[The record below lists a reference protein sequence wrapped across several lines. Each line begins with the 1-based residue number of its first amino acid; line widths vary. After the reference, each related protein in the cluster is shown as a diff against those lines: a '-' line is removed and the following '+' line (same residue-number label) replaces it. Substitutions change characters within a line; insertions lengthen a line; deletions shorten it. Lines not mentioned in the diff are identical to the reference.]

1 MEAMERFSC
10 GYVAVAGR
18 PNVGKS
24 TLTNRLLNF
33 PLSIVTRKPQ
43 TTRQR
48 LLGILTGED
57 HQVIFLDTPGM
68 LVPRYALQKVM
79 NEAAWAAVE
88 DADVVLLLTEPVAD
102 DFNGDTRILERL
114 KKLGKKVI
122 LAINKIDL
130 ISKPSLLPL
139 TEHFTELYEFE
150 DIVPISALKDDGI
163 DILKRA
169 IIEALP
175 TQQPF
180 YPPDEITDKPMRF
193 FAGEIVRQKVFELY
207 GEEIPYSVAA
217 VVDEYKEREEGKDYI
232 RVDVIAERDTQKA
245 ILIGRKGEAV
255 KKLGRAAREAIE
267 AFVGK
272 PVYLEIRVQVKKNWR
287 KEEGSAK
294 RYGHQ

>member
-1 MEAMERFSC
+1 MGNFSC

-79 NEAAWAAVE
+79 NQAAWAAVE
-88 DADVVLLLTEPVAD
+88 DADVVLLLTEPAAD
-102 DFNGDTRILERL
+102 DFNGEANILDRL
-114 KKLGKKVI
+114 RRLGKKVI

-130 ISKPSLLPL
+130 ISRPSLLPL
-139 TEHFTELYEFE
+139 TEHFMGLYPFE
-150 DIVPISALKDDGI
+150 EIVPVSALKNDGL
-163 DILKRA
+163 DILKRTIVA
-169 IIEALP
+169 ALP
-175 TQQPF
+175 EQPPF
-180 YPPDEITDKPMRF
+180 YPPDEVTDKPMRF

-217 VVDEYKEREEGKDYI
+217 VVDEYKEREGSKDYI
-232 RVDVIAERDTQKA
+232 KVDVIAERDTQKA

-272 PVYLEIRVQVKKNWR
+272 PVYLEIRVQVRKNWR
-287 KEEGSAK
+287 KDENSAR

>member
-1 MEAMERFSC
+1 MEELFC

-24 TLTNRLLNF
+24 TLINKLLSF

-57 HQVIFLDTPGM
+57 HQVIFLDTPGI

-79 NEAAWAAVE
+79 IEAAWEAVKE
-88 DADVVLLLTEPVAD
+88 ADLVLLMTEPVAD
-102 DFNGDTRILERL
+102 DLDGDTRILERL
-114 KKLGKKVI
+114 KHLEKKVI

-130 ISKPSLLPL
+130 VSKPSLLPL
-139 TEHFTELYEFE
+139 TSHFKDLYPFE
-150 DIVPISALKDDGI
+150 EIIPISALRDDGL
-163 DILKRA
+163 DALKQA
-169 IIEALP
+169 IVATLP
-175 TQQPF
+175 RQQPF
-180 YPPDEITDKPMRF
+180 YPPDEITDRPMRF
-193 FAGEIVRQKVFELY
+193 FAGEIVRQKVLELY
-207 GEEIPYSVAA
+207 GDEIPYSVAA
-217 VVDEYKEREEGKDYI
+217 VVDEYREREGGKDHI
-232 RVDVIAERDTQKA
+232 RVDLIAERDTQKA

-267 AFVGK
+267 TFVGK
-272 PVYLEIRVQVKKNWR
+272 PVFLEIRVQVKKNWR
-287 KEEGSAK
+287 KDERSAR

>member
-1 MEAMERFSC
+1 MEDFSC

-24 TLTNRLLNF
+24 TLTNKLLNF

-48 LLGILTGED
+48 LLGILTGD
-57 HQVIFLDTPGM
+57 GYQVVFLDTPGL

-79 NEAAWAAVE
+79 VEAAWSAVE
-88 DADVVLLLTEPVAD
+88 DADIVLLMTEPVAD
-102 DFNGDTRILERL
+102 EFDDEIGILRRL
-114 KKLGKKVI
+114 DELGKKVI

-139 TEHFTELYEFE
+139 MDHFSTIYPFE
-150 DIVPISALKDDGI
+150 EIVPISALKDDGLHRLR
-163 DILKRA
+163 DAVVAR
-169 IIEALP
+169 LP
-175 TQQPF
+175 KQPPF
-180 YPPDEITDKPMRF
+180 YPPDEVTDKPMRF

-207 GEEIPYSVAA
+207 GEEVPYSVAA
-217 VVDEYKEREEGKDYI
+217 VVDEYKEREGGKDFI
-232 RVDVIAERDTQKA
+232 RVEVIAERDTQKA

-255 KKLGRAAREAIE
+255 RKLGQAAREAIE

-272 PVYLEIRVQVKKNWR
+272 PVYLEIRVLVKKDWR
-287 KEEGSAK
+287 KDERSAK
-294 RYGHQ
+294 RYSRL

>member
-1 MEAMERFSC
+1 MEGFSC

-24 TLTNRLLNF
+24 TLTNKLLNF

-48 LLGILTGED
+48 LLGVLTGED
-57 HQVIFLDTPGM
+57 YQVVFLDTPGM
-68 LVPRYALQKVM
+68 LIPRYALQKVM
-79 NEAAWAAVE
+79 NEAAWSAVE
-88 DADVVLLLTEPVAD
+88 EADVVLLMSEPAAD
-102 DFNGDTRILERL
+102 DFDGGTRILERL
-114 KKLGKKVI
+114 GEMKKRVI

-139 TEHFTELYEFE
+139 TEHFTGLYPFD
-150 DIVPISALKDDGI
+150 DIVPISALKDDGL

-169 IIEALP
+169 IVAALP
-175 TQQPF
+175 RQQPF
-180 YPPDEITDKPMRF
+180 YPPDEITDKPIRF

-207 GEEIPYSVAA
+207 GEEVPYSIAA
-217 VVDEYKEREEGKDYI
+217 VVDEYKERHGSKDYI
-232 RVDVIAERDTQKA
+232 KVDLIAERDTQKA
-245 ILIGRKGEAV
+245 IIIGRKGEAV

-287 KEEGSAK
+287 RDEQSAR